1 MSCSILCF
9 CVPGGFALK
18 RTLLISFILAALVLA
33 LAGCGS
39 PDEDAAE
46 GTLTA
51 PEAVY
56 TSAAQTADARLKERF
71 SQGTATS
78 TPLASPTAAASSTP
92 TITATPS
99 QPTPAGTASA
109 PPSTGDRAEFVAD
122 ITIPD
127 GTNMAPNQSFTKTW
141 RLVNNGTTTWDSSY
155 ALVFSSGTAM
165 SAPAVVNLPA
175 SVPPGQN
182 ADITVNLVAP
192 ATAGEYIGYFI
203 LKNPSGQIFGVG
215 PNAVDAIWV
224 QIVVGSATPVSTLP
238 AGTVTPNTT
247 QQSAS
252 VSQVSL
258 SIDSASATTCPHTF
272 TYTAQFS
279 LSQPANVTY
288 QLEASVSDPSVTLS
302 LPAPS
307 SVALPAGTHSVV
319 YTLNFSATLNG
330 TAAFHITLPS
340 DIRSNTVNFT
350 LNCP

>member
-1 MSCSILCF
+1 MGWIILCF
-9 CVPGGFALK
+9 RLPGGFAVK
-18 RTLLISFILAALVLA
+18 RNLLISFILAALVLA
-33 LAGCGS
+33 LGGCGS
-39 PDEDAAE
+39 SKNNSATETPVS
-46 GTLTA
+46 
-51 PEAVY
+51 PEAIY
-56 TSAAQTADARLKERF
+56 TSAAQTADARLQERF
-71 SQGTATS
+71 TQAT
-78 TPLASPTAAASSTP
+78 TPAPAMSPTAAVTNTP

-122 ITIPD
+122 VTIPD
-127 GTNMAPNQSFTKTW
+127 GTNMAPNQSFAKTW
-141 RLVNNGTTTWDSSY
+141 RLVNNGTTTWNSSY
-155 ALVFSSGTAM
+155 ALVFSSGTSM

-192 ATAGEYIGYFI
+192 ATPGEYIGYFI

-238 AGTVTPNTT
+238 AGTVTPGAT

-252 VSQVSL
+252 VSGVAL
-258 SIDSASATTCPHTF
+258 SVDSASASTCPHTF

-288 QLEASVSDPSVTLS
+288 QLEASVSDPNITLS

-307 SVALPAGTHSVV
+307 TVALPAGSQSVV
-319 YTLNFSATLNG
+319 YTLIFNANLNG
-330 TAAFHITLPS
+330 TAVFHITLPS
-340 DIRSNTVNFT
+340 DIKSNTVNFT